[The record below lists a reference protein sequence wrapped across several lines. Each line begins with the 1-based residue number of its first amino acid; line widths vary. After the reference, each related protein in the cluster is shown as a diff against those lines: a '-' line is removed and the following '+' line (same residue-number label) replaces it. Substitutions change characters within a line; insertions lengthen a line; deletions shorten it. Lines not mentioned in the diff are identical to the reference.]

1 MGVLCDTL
9 ERREDKEDTIRRYEQ
24 AKIYLDES
32 LTLHGGG
39 EGGKGKGSAQQHP
52 VFGLHD
58 RHEGYMRHEQAL
70 TRVNSGIDE
79 FTAKLA
85 RVKWQNEKSLGFIAH
100 GRPVLACGDGGMA
113 VDNPRRLLK
122 CLAAIELESGFVG
135 GGLSSAMESLRLDE
149 SSVANSRER

>member
-85 RVKWQNEKSLGFIAH
+85 RVKWQNEKSLGFIAR
-100 GRPVLACGDGGMA
+100 GRPILACGDGGM
-113 VDNPRRLLK
+113 DNPQRLLK
-122 CLAAIELESGFVG
+122 CLAAIELDSGFEG
-135 GGLSSAMESLRLDE
+135 SGLSSAMESLRLDA
-149 SSVANSRER
+149 SSVASSRER